1 MRRGIVFWGVLA
13 SAINLSAC
21 KKESISIQ
29 GDYFPTLQ
37 RSDWRYLNTYSS
49 SLGGAPWNTD
59 TTTYQI
65 EKDTV
70 VAGKRYALLTDS
82 QNFLKRGI
90 RKENGNYFYRSFQ
103 YFDTE
108 KEYLFLKDNQS
119 IGSSWEEISSNGYL
133 KHVYTVEDKPA
144 NKNIQG
150 KSYQQLIEVNE
161 AVYLKDDDAFKLH
174 YQVKHLYARG
184 VGEVYTY
191 YPYPS
196 FKTYGDQKVE
206 ILDHR

>member
-1 MRRGIVFWGVLA
+1 MRKCIVFLGLLA
-13 SAINLSAC
+13 SATHFSAC
-21 KKESISIQ
+21 KNEEVNIQ

-37 RSDWRYLNTYSS
+37 RSDWRYLNRYSS
-49 SLGGAPWNTD
+49 SFDGAPWYTD
-59 TTTYQI
+59 TTIYRI

-70 VAGKRYALLTDS
+70 AAGKRYALLTDS

-103 YFDTE
+103 YFDTG
-108 KEYLFLKDNQS
+108 KEYLFLKDNQP
-119 IGSSWEEISSNGYL
+119 IGSNWEEISSNGYL

-150 KSYQQLIEVNE
+150 KSYQQLIGINE
-161 AVYLKDDDAFKLH
+161 AVYLKDNDTFKLH
-174 YQVKHLYARG
+174 YQIKHLYARG
-184 VGEVYTY
+184 VGEVYAY

-196 FKTYGDQKVE
+196 FKIYGDQKVE